1 MLGTFI
7 GITAMAYPKYPDL
20 SPEEVAAL
28 YTLPDEALL
37 TPAEAAAFLNL
48 KRQTLNWYRCQG
60 GGPRFVK
67 IGSTIRYRVG
77 DLRGNVKAE
86 VVSHD

>member
-1 MLGTFI
+1 MAKPKDPDVIRTFTPEE
-7 GITAMAYPKYPDL
+7 ITA
-20 SPEEVAAL
+20 L
-28 YTLPDEALL
+28 YALPDEALL
-37 TPAEAAAFLNL
+37 TPAEAAAFLSL
-48 KRQTLNWYRCQG
+48 KRQTLAWYRCQG